1 MNEKEV
7 IEFLKSFKEDNNFG
21 GSIPIAL
28 DMAIHALT
36 NQEMIIRLLK
46 CHDDFDFS
54 TSQLN
59 YELVKA
65 IRNIL
70 NISTN

>member
-54 TSQLN
+54 T
-59 YELVKA
+59 
-65 IRNIL
+65 
-70 NISTN
+70 